1 MVLEY
6 FDGQENFFKD
16 YKQAV
21 KDEDFDK
28 QTVIDDVMAQLSLPA
43 DDDGKLTFTLSG
55 SKTKSGTASS
65 FPFRKELIIRDP
77 EAVVDTSYFYEGEPY
92 EVDVYEDEQP

>member
-16 YKQAV
+16 YKEAV

-28 QTVIDDVMAQLSLPA
+28 QTVIDDVMAQLSRPA
-43 DDDGKLTFTLSG
+43 DDDGKLTYTLAA
-55 SKTKSGTASS
+55 SKTKSGKEST
-65 FPFRKELIIRDP
+65 FPFSKQLVTRDP
-77 EAVVDTSYFYEGEPY
+77 EAVVDTLYFYEGEPY
-92 EVDVYEDEQP
+92 EVDLQEDEQP